1 MQQKGG
7 SLDAK
12 RHGPVHLVDERDT
25 RNVVSLHLPVDG
37 DGLGLGERESAG
49 KISKETRRMPK
60 KGRRR
65 RRAYLDAR
73 DGTKNENSSV
83 KDSKSSL
90 DLDGEVDVT

>member
-1 MQQKGG
+1 
-7 SLDAK
+7 
-12 RHGPVHLVDERDT
+12 
-25 RNVVSLHLPVDG
+25 
-37 DGLGLGERESAG
+37 
-49 KISKETRRMPK
+49 MPK